1 MDRRYKQSAHPHL
14 RPLGPV
20 DSVCTMGMKL
30 GHAAMISTTIKNT
43 HSRQIARGLFCA
55 QLLARVLHPLAKPA
69 IARHLAAHLV
79 HAVNH
84 GRMIPAAKR
93 LTDFDQLHFQ

>member
-1 MDRRYKQSAHPHL
+1 MERRHKESAHPHL
-14 RPLGPV
+14 RPLGTV
-20 DSVCTMGMKL
+20 DSVCTMGMML
-30 GHAAMISTTIKNT
+30 GLAAMISTTIKNA
-43 HSRQIARGLFCA
+43 HSPQIARGLFCA